1 MKRTTILA
9 AVAAVA
15 VLAGPALAAREDF
28 HWAGKVAAGAAI
40 EIKGVNGAIVATGAP
55 GGDVE
60 VTATKKG
67 RKSDPAE
74 VKIEV
79 VEHAGGV
86 TICSVYP
93 SSGTPNECQPGH
105 GGRMNVRDNDVNVEF
120 RVKVPAGVRFVGRT
134 VNGSIEASGI
144 AADAEAHTV
153 NGGVELDAAGTARA
167 ETVNGGIT
175 ARLGRADWTGAL
187 KLKTVNGGID
197 VVMPA
202 GLSADVK
209 ASTVNGDIQTD
220 FPLTVTGRI
229 SRRRI
234 EGTIGSGG
242 RLLEMETVNGG
253 IELRKPGAEKK

>member
-9 AVAAVA
+9 AVAAAGLA
-15 VLAGPALAAREDF
+15 VPALAAQEEF
-28 HWAGKVAAGAAI
+28 HWAGKVAAGAAV
-40 EIKGVNGAIVATGAP
+40 EIKGVNGAIVATGTP
-55 GGDVE
+55 GGEVD

-67 RKSDPAE
+67 RKSDPAGVE
-74 VKIEV
+74 IAV

-86 TICSVYP
+86 TICAVYP
-93 SSGTPNECQPGH
+93 SSGTPNECRPGE
-105 GGRMNVRDNDVNVEF
+105 GGRMNTRNNDVNVEF

-134 VNGSIEASGI
+134 VNGGIEASGI

-153 NGGVELDAAGTARA
+153 NGGVALDAAGTARA
-167 ETVNGGIT
+167 QTVNGGIT

-187 KLKTVNGGID
+187 NLKTVNGGID

-202 GLSADVK
+202 GLNADVK

-229 SRRRI
+229 SRRKI

-242 RLLEMETVNGG
+242 RLLEMETVNGA
-253 IELRKPGAEKK
+253 IELRKAGAKKI

>member
-1 MKRTTILA
+1 MIRRTILA
-9 AVAAVA
+9 VVAAALAVPAVASQ
-15 VLAGPALAAREDF
+15 EDF
-28 HWAGKVAAGAAI
+28 HWTGKVAAGAAV
-40 EIKGVNGAIVATGAP
+40 EIKGVNGGIVATGAP

-60 VTATKKG
+60 VTAVKKG

-74 VKIEV
+74 VKIDV

-86 TICSVYP
+86 TICAVYP
-93 SSGTPNECQPGH
+93 STGAPNECQPGA

-134 VNGSIEASGI
+134 VNGGIEASGI
-144 AADAEAHTV
+144 KADAEAHTV
-153 NGGVELDAAGTARA
+153 NGGVVLEATGTARA

-175 ARLGRADWTGAL
+175 ARLGRADWEGAL

-197 VVMPA
+197 VAMPD
-202 GLSADVK
+202 GLSAEVK

-229 SRRRI
+229 SKRKLQ
-234 EGTIGSGG
+234 GTIGGGG

-253 IELRKPGAEKK
+253 IELRKAAK